1 MVITQYTIYIQI
13 EKFSD
18 GLRKGSVNVVKYE
31 GDRVVMVNFRYWNWM
46 FNHLSFRRERERV
59 TKDREW
65 LSDKTH
71 DEIRE
76 VEHESI
82 WKRVYKGLSKIPS

>member
-31 GDRVVMVNFRYWNWM
+31 GDRVVMVNFRYWN
-46 FNHLSFRRERERV
+46 
-59 TKDREW
+59 
-65 LSDKTH
+65 
-71 DEIRE
+71 
-76 VEHESI
+76 
-82 WKRVYKGLSKIPS
+82 